1 MTATDLGRNGERFLR
16 TTERHLLVWLIG
28 GAAAL
33 AATTIGVA
41 ALASALGI
49 LPLPYALAVVDE
61 RLPVIFRLHMAAS
74 GLGLVLLPAVLLARR
89 RPGIHRPLGIVA
101 ACVLAIGL
109 AASLPSALASA
120 AEPLARA
127 GFFTQGVL
135 SLSCLALGIWAARRR
150 RLDLHRTA
158 MASLAALVSGAIAL
172 RLMLYAVI
180 ALRLPFDPS
189 YTAIAWACWLLPL
202 LALWTGGGLWRRRS
216 HWLAIEPG
224 ARIG

>member
-1 MTATDLGRNGERFLR
+1 MTATDLGRNNERLLR
-16 TTERHLLVWLIG
+16 YTQRLLLVWLIG

-33 AATTIGVA
+33 AVSVGVA
-41 ALASALGI
+41 ALGSASGL
-49 LPLPYALAVVDE
+49 LPLPYALALVDE

-74 GLGLVLLPAVLLARR
+74 GVGLILLPAVLLARR
-89 RPGIHRPLGIVA
+89 RPQVHRPLGIAA
-101 ACVLAIGL
+101 ACALAIGL

-127 GFFTQGVL
+127 GFFAQGAL
-135 SLSCLALGIWAARRR
+135 SLSCLATGVWAGRRR
-150 RLDLHRTA
+150 HFDLHRMA
-158 MASLAALVSGAIAL
+158 MASLAALVSGAVVL

-180 ALRLPFDPS
+180 ALRLPFEPS

-202 LALWTGGGLWRRRS
+202 ATLWVSWWMARRRNQPA
-216 HWLAIEPG
+216 AIEPG